1 MLDTLAQAMALVG
14 TPTTLL
20 AILLSCAFGLFVG
33 AIPGLSATMAT
44 ALLVPFT
51 FYLDPIPAIATVI
64 ACTTMAITAGDIP
77 AALLRIPGTPSSA
90 AYTDEAHAMTRK
102 GGGGQALGTLLVSAF
117 LGGLFGFAV
126 LAIAAPALA
135 TAALRFSSFEYFWL
149 AVLGLSCCALVTGGS
164 LAKST
169 FALFVGLLASCVGMD
184 PLTGAARL
192 TFGSTNLMGGLS
204 FVPAMIGLFAISEL
218 MNGTQTGAT
227 GGVTRIRNPFAGVGT
242 ILRRYRVNLLRGAG
256 LGTLIG
262 ALPGAGGDLGA
273 WISYANARR
282 ASKTPEKF
290 GTGHPE
296 GLVEA
301 GATNNAALCSAWIPA
316 TVFGV
321 PGDAV
326 TAIAVGVLFMKGLNP
341 GPQLLTENPQNFY
354 AVILIFLIANLLIL
368 PLGYLAI
375 RAAGLIFSVPRAY
388 LNGGILLFCA
398 IGAFSV
404 NNSLF
409 DVGVMIGFGIMAWI
423 FSRAAIPVAPVI
435 LGLVM
440 GPLVER
446 NFLTSMI
453 ASRGDFLGFFE
464 RPVSATLGV
473 VTLLVWLIP
482 LARIAWRKISA
493 TRSLRHAEAHASRHP
508 ETH

>member
-1 MLDTLAQAMALVG
+1 MLETFGQALALVG

-20 AILLSCAFGLFVG
+20 TIVLSCAFGLFVG

-77 AALLRIPGTPSSA
+77 ATLLRIPGTPSSA
-90 AYTDEAHAMTRK
+90 AYTEEAHAMTRK
-102 GGGGQALGTLLVSAF
+102 GQGGLALGTLLTSAC
-117 LGGLFGFAV
+117 LGGLVGFVV

-135 TAALRFSSFEYFWL
+135 TVALRFSSFEYFWL
-149 AVLGLSCCALVTGGS
+149 AVLGLSCAALVTGGS
-164 LAKST
+164 VAKST
-169 FALFVGLLASCVGMD
+169 FALFVGLAAATVGLD
-184 PLTGAARL
+184 PLTGTARL
-192 TFGSTNLMGGLS
+192 TFGTTDLTGGLS
-204 FVPAMIGLFAISEL
+204 FVPAMIGLFAVSEL
-218 MNGTQTGAT
+218 MQGPS
-227 GGVTRIRNPFAGVGT
+227 GGSAQAVTRIGNPFTGVGAT
-242 ILRRYRVNLLRGAG
+242 LRRYRVNLLRGAG
-256 LGTLIG
+256 FGTLIG

-273 WISYANARR
+273 WISYATARR
-282 ASKTPEKF
+282 ASKEPEKF
-290 GTGHPE
+290 GKGHPE
-296 GLVEA
+296 GLVES

-326 TAIAVGVLFMKGLNP
+326 TAIAVGVLYTKGLNP

-368 PLGYLAI
+368 PLGYVAI

-398 IGAFSV
+398 LGAFAV
-404 NNSLF
+404 NNALF
-409 DVGVMIGFGIMAWI
+409 DVGVMIGFGVMAWL
-423 FSRAAIPVAPVI
+423 FARSGIPVAPVI

-453 ASRGDFLGFFE
+453 ASRGDLLGFFE
-464 RPVSATLGV
+464 RPMSATLGAI
-473 VTLLVWLIP
+473 TILLWLVP
-482 LARIAWRKISA
+482 LCRIG
-493 TRSLRHAEAHASRHP
+493 LRMAVGRGKAADELSSS
-508 ETH
+508 